1 VKPHVDTAIR
11 ISKPI
16 VLRTRVEWNSRIVPQ
31 WKKRVL
37 PQWNAHVAPQL
48 HRVDQIFEPYRT
60 RVMQQFSRYSN
71 RIAPHVWTAN
81 TKFQRWRRQ
90 VQPYVIF
97 AATKTHD
104 GYQAAKPYAKP
115 LWNHIKAGTKQL
127 LLFVRQQRVLFVDPH
142 VARIWEKVK
151 ELSSGKPRASGTVR
165 DEYATPMATNATIA
179 VTEEDAV
186 PPPASSVVLSVAKS
200 FASVTASST
209 STTSPSIA
217 SETSTPAGTGSS
229 TAPTGSF
236 TDSDDGFAPA
246 SSLLESTS
254 PKTVSFSV
262 TPSPSPS
269 DKVITPP
276 DITDP
281 SLTTNKPAPTPLEE
295 ADVDLDEFARELG
308 LDDDTVTATE
318 VDETVPPP
326 VETESEE
333 EKAEKRRLKK
343 IETAAKRAEI
353 VGRHS
358 KWEADLQDL
367 VKTKKKSLRKALVA
381 IRKPAAVQLKES
393 KEVRTAV
400 DGLVADSGKHLK
412 GAEAYLKTLNLERKE
427 SASKIAIWDKLISK
441 VDAKFRSRL
450 KEIDDMVNGWY
461 TLVLNQEAQEVCFSQ
476 LMVTRFLNAYF
487 QVQRAAADV
496 KNFAGDAQSDLG
508 MDYAWL
514 GDVTY
519 EDWQRYHDLMRGG
532 FHSSLL

>member
-1 VKPHVDTAIR
+1 
-11 ISKPI
+11 

-37 PQWNAHVAPQL
+37 PQWNIHVAPQL
-48 HRVDQIFEPYRT
+48 RRVDQIFEPYRT

-71 RIAPHVWTAN
+71 RIAPHVWTAK

-97 AATKTHD
+97 AANKTHD

-115 LWNHIKAGTKQL
+115 IWNRIKAGTKQL

-151 ELSSGKPRASGTVR
+151 ELSSGKPGMSGTVR
-165 DEYATPMATNATIA
+165 DEYATPVVTNATIA

-186 PPPASSVVLSVAKS
+186 PPPASSVVLSSVAKG
-200 FASVTASST
+200 FASVTASSI

-217 SETSTPAGTGSS
+217 SETSTPVGTESS
-229 TAPTGSF
+229 TAPTGSI
-236 TDSDDGFAPA
+236 TDSDGFAPA

-254 PKTVSFSV
+254 TKTVSFSV
-262 TPSPSPS
+262 TSSPS
-269 DKVITPP
+269 DIVITPP

-281 SLTTNKPAPTPLEE
+281 SLGNKPAPTALEVADE
-295 ADVDLDEFARELG
+295 ADIDLEEFARELG
-308 LDDDTVTATE
+308 LDDDTVTE
-318 VDETVPPP
+318 VDETIVPPP

-333 EKAEKRRLKK
+333 EKAEKRRLKV
-343 IETAAKRAEI
+343 IETAAKRSEI

-358 KWEADLQDL
+358 KWEVDLQDL

-393 KEVRTAV
+393 KEVRTAM
-400 DGLVADSGKHLK
+400 DGLVADSEKHLK

-427 SASKIAIWDKLISK
+427 SASKIVIWDKVISK
-441 VDAKFRSRL
+441 VDAKFRNRL

-461 TLVLNQEAQEVCFSQ
+461 TLILNQETQEVCFSQ
-476 LMVTRFLNAYF
+476 LMVAGFLNAYF
-487 QVQRAAADV
+487 
-496 KNFAGDAQSDLG
+496 
-508 MDYAWL
+508 
-514 GDVTY
+514 
-519 EDWQRYHDLMRGG
+519 
-532 FHSSLL
+532 